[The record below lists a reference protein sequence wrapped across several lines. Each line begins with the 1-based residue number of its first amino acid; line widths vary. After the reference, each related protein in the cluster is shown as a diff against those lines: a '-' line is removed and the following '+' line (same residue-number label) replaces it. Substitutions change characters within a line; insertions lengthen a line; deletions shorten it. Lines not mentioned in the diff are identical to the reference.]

1 MLNLITL
8 YMVTLYLDSFASLRA
23 FAARARQYV
32 INDGGRLYMAIMNA
46 GIASMQFAL
55 SANGWEKGLQINDL

>member
-1 MLNLITL
+1 
-8 YMVTLYLDSFASLRA
+8 
-23 FAARARQYV
+23 
-32 INDGGRLYMAIMNA
+32 MAIMNA